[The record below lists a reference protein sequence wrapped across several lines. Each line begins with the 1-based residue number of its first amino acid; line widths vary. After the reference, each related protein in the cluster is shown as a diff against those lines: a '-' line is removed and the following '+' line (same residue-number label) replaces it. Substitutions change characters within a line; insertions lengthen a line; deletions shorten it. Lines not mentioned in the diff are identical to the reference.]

1 MKIIKKC
8 IKWLF
13 YFLLIPV
20 FYVLISLLL
29 STITVNNNENIV
41 ADNEVYLSTNGIHL
55 GIIIPTEIMDSSLQ
69 RGLKFNSTDK
79 YLSFGWGDKNFY
91 LNTPTW
97 GDLTFKNAINA
108 TFLKSE
114 TLIHLTR
121 YRSKQDDWVKV
132 KLTNVQLK
140 KLNQYILKYF
150 QKDENGNK
158 VILESKGYSSY
169 DDFYKAHGSYSGF
182 KTSNTWVNSALKESD
197 LKACYWTP
205 FDFSVLNK
213 YKN

>member
-1 MKIIKKC
+1 MKIIKTC

-20 FYVLISLLL
+20 FYLLVSLLL
-29 STITVNNNENIV
+29 SIITVNNNENIA
-41 ADNEVYLSTNGIHL
+41 ADNEVYLNTNGIHL
-55 GIIIPTEIMDSSLQ
+55 GIIIPIELMDSTLQ
-69 RGLKFNSTDK
+69 KGLKFNSADK

-97 GDLTFKNAINA
+97 GDLTVKNAFNA
-108 TFLKSE
+108 TFLNSE

-121 YRSKQDDWVKV
+121 YKSKQEDWVKV
-132 KLTNVQLK
+132 ELSEAQLK
-140 KLNQYILKYF
+140 KLNEYILTYF
-150 QKDENGNK
+150 KEDHNGDK
-158 VILESKGYSSY
+158 IFLKGKGYTTY
-169 DDFYKAHGSYSGF
+169 DDFYEAHGNYSCF
-182 KTSNTWVNSALKESD
+182 KTCNSWVNSALKESD

-213 YKN
+213 YKK

>member
-1 MKIIKKC
+1 MRIIKKC

-20 FYVLISLLL
+20 FYLLISLLL
-29 STITVNNNENIV
+29 SIITVNKNEIIE
-41 ADNEVYLSTNGIHL
+41 ADNEVYLNTNGIHL
-55 GIIIPTEIMDSSLQ
+55 DIIIPLEIVDNRLQ
-69 RGLKFNSTDK
+69 KGLKFNKADK

-97 GDLTFKNAINA
+97 GDLTIKNALSA
-108 TFLKSE
+108 TLLKSE

-121 YRSKQDDWVKV
+121 YKQKQDDWIKV
-132 KLTNVQLK
+132 ELSNKQLK
-140 KLNQYILKYF
+140 KLHQYILKYF
-150 QKDENGNK
+150 KTDQSGNK
-158 VILESKGYSSY
+158 IFLEGKGYTAY
-169 DDFYKAHGSYSGF
+169 DDFYEAKGSYSCF
-182 KTSNTWVNSALKESD
+182 NTCNSWINSALKESD